1 MRTRRGNAVELH
13 PQFITKEGRDEYVVL
28 PADEFLTL
36 EAMLEDYQDI
46 RDLREAK
53 IEEGSA
59 DTVSLDAV
67 LLELDDND
75 A

>member
-1 MRTRRGNAVELH
+1 MLTRRGNAVELH

-36 EAMLEDYQDI
+36 EAMLEDYQAI

-67 LLELDDND
+67 LLELDDKD

>member
-1 MRTRRGNAVELH
+1 MLTRRGNAVELH

-67 LLELDDND
+67 LLELDDKD